1 MRFEG
6 RELKPYGEPVSA
18 SSLKVGDVY
27 FSIQFADRD
36 VLLPIMETWVYVG
49 RKLDPEDTENRLY
62 FQDVESYQQ
71 GVRYESATAEN
82 AQFQVQLEQYLNH
95 IFEHERALEQLMACS
110 LRRRK
115 VLGDGNTVPIPSS

>member
-36 VLLPIMETWVYVG
+36 GLLPIMETWVYVG